1 MRKGLGP
8 GRVIEVEEEREG
20 LRTIRIRPR
29 FNCVNVLHRR
39 NIINI
44 NLLLQDR
51 NESLPIHLDGKHARR
66 KRQLTNNLMSLQK
79 SLVSLRSA
87 YGGFGV
93 VGEEGE
99 P

>member
-1 MRKGLGP
+1 MGEGC
-8 GRVIEVEEEREG
+8 EG

-29 FNCVNVLHRR
+29 FNRVNVLHRR

-51 NESLPIHLDGKHARR
+51 NESLPIHLDRKHTRR

-93 VGEEGE
+93 VGEEDE